1 MTWQT
6 LLNALPVIGG
16 GTLLAIFLWLSNRS
30 GKSSGVAATIDFLKK
45 RAFKQRAILPK
56 TIQPPL
62 EKIPEEEPRAPTE
75 LEVVKLRNQLEVLK
89 RREADENDN

>member
-16 GTLLAIFLWLSNRS
+16 GTLLAIFLWLSNRN

-56 TIQPPL
+56 SIQPPL

-75 LEVVKLRNQLEVLK
+75 LEVVKLRNQLEGLK

>member
-1 MTWQT
+1 MNWQT

-16 GTLLAIFLWLSNRS
+16 GTLLAIFLWLSNRN

-56 TIQPPL
+56 SIQPPL